1 MWLFKALG
9 LLFLFT
15 ACAMFGFLKS
25 ESLKKRKIALGVFIK
40 ALSQIAELVRIGTY
54 EIEELCRLCF
64 ETSFVKMENGAPKL
78 LCEELA
84 DSDKELIEEY
94 FKGFGLT
101 DTESEYKR
109 TKLYISLLEQ
119 QYSSAAEL
127 YSKQG
132 GLYRSVGL
140 MGGLILCIFFM

>member
-1 MWLFKALG
+1 MWLFKILG

-15 ACAMFGFLKS
+15 VCTVLGFIKS
-25 ESLKKRKIALGVFIK
+25 EALKKRTMALSVFIK

-54 EIEELCRLCF
+54 ELDELCRLCF
-64 ETSFVKMENGAPKL
+64 ENSFVTMENGRPKI
-78 LCEELA
+78 LCEHLLPA
-84 DSDKELIEEY
+84 DKELLDEY
-94 FKGFGLT
+94 FKGFGIT

-109 TKLYISLLEQ
+109 TRLYISMLEQ
-119 QYSSAAEL
+119 QHSSAAEL

-140 MGGLILCIFFM
+140 MGGLIICIFFM